1 MVNSAVA
8 KLRCGN
14 SQPVSLLLEMAY
26 RWSLD
31 RRITGV
37 ASAGIVLAWLA
48 SGGLLLWAEET
59 GLWGVWA
66 LVGVG
71 AIAAVRILVERWLQR
86 HLVLPLEEI
95 TAALSALSLGHRTAM
110 RRYRIAALDELARA
124 TERVADRMEAVEQSV
139 EHLQKV
145 RSQFL
150 ANVSHELRTPL
161 FAMEGYL
168 ETLLDGALEDPSVAR
183 SFLEKVHANLQRLS
197 ALLADLVEIAR
208 IESGEMRMSF
218 RYFDIAELA
227 RTIAQQFEGQ
237 AMQQQVALQV
247 LAPREQLAYGDRDR
261 IGQVLANLISNAIKY
276 NVPGGSVTVRIERD
290 NGRVAVSVEDTGIG
304 IAPEH
309 QARVFERFYRTDA
322 ARSRAVGGSGLGLA
336 IVKHILE
343 AHRAPFE
350 LHSEV
355 GAGTTI
361 CFWLKS

>member
-1 MVNSAVA
+1 
-8 KLRCGN
+8 
-14 SQPVSLLLEMAY
+14 MAY
-26 RWSLD
+26 RWSL
-31 RRITGV
+31 RGRVLGA
-37 ASAGIVLAWLA
+37 ASAGIVIAWLV
-48 SGGLLLWAEET
+48 SGWLLLWAEESQ
-59 GLWGVWA
+59 LWGIWA
-66 LVGVG
+66 LAGLAVVV
-71 AIAAVRILVERWLQR
+71 AVRFGVEHWLRQHVIR
-86 HLVLPLEEI
+86 PLEDI
-95 TAALSALSLGHRTAM
+95 TAALSALSFGHRTILG
-110 RRYRIAALDELARA
+110 RYRLATLDDLARA
-124 TERVADRMEAVEQSV
+124 VERVADRLDAVEQSV

-168 ETLLDGALEDPSVAR
+168 ETLLDGALEDPTVAR
-183 SFLEKVHANLQRLS
+183 SFLEKAHANLQRLS
-197 ALLADLVEIAR
+197 TLLADLVEIAR

-237 AMQQQVALQV
+237 AAQQTVTLSV
-247 LAPREQLAYGDRDR
+247 NAPPEQLAYGDRDR

-276 NVPGGSVTVRIERD
+276 NVPGGRVTVQVERED
-290 NGRVAVSVEDTGIG
+290 GRVAISVEDTGIG

-343 AHRAPFE
+343 AHRAPLE
-350 LHSEV
+350 LRSELGV
-355 GAGTTI
+355 GTVI
-361 CFWLKS
+361 RFWLKS

>member
-1 MVNSAVA
+1 MVCT
-8 KLRCGN
+8 KLRCRN
-14 SQPVSLLLEMAY
+14 RLPVSLPLGMAF
-26 RWSLD
+26 RWSL
-31 RRITGV
+31 RGRVLGA
-37 ASAGIVLAWLA
+37 ASACIVIAWLV
-48 SGGLLLWAEET
+48 SGWLLLWAEES
-59 GLWGVWA
+59 GMWGVWA
-66 LVGVG
+66 IAGL
-71 AIAAVRILVERWLQR
+71 AAVAVVRVGLERWLHR
-86 HLVLPLEEI
+86 HMAMPLEEI
-95 TAALSALSLGHRTAM
+95 TAALSALSLGHRSILG
-110 RRYRIAALDELARA
+110 RYRLAALDDLARA
-124 TERVADRMEAVEQSV
+124 IERVADRLDAVEQSV

-168 ETLLDGALEDPSVAR
+168 ETLLDGALEDPTVAR
-183 SFLEKVHANLQRLS
+183 SFLEKAHANLQRLS
-197 ALLADLVEIAR
+197 TLLADLVEIAR

-227 RTIAQQFEGQ
+227 HTVAQQFEGQ
-237 AMQQQVALQV
+237 AAQQTVTLSV
-247 LAPREQLAYGDRDR
+247 NAPQEQLAYGDRDR

-276 NVPGGSVTVRIERD
+276 NVPGGRVTVQVERED
-290 NGRVAVSVEDTGIG
+290 GRVAISVEDTGIG

-350 LHSEV
+350 LRSELGV
-355 GAGTTI
+355 GTVI
-361 CFWLKS
+361 RFWLKS